1 MEKRKLTA
9 SEVKYLSRLAIDL
22 FDKTDRE
29 VNQISRL
36 PNRPE
41 QNNTDQMNYV
51 ANLFMNFIRTAYPL
65 QEDEIRRPQIK
76 KTVIKTD
83 GVEEFI
89 KTLDQILKDG
99 EV

>member
-29 VNQISRL
+29 VKGISRL
-36 PNRPE
+36 PNGPE
-41 QNNTDQMNYV
+41 QNNTDKMNYV
-51 ANLFMNFIRTAYPL
+51 ANLFMNFIRTSYPL

-83 GVEEFI
+83 GVEEFM
-89 KTLDQILKDG
+89 KTLDQIFKGG

>member
-9 SEVKYLSRLAIDL
+9 SEVKYLSRLAINL

-29 VNQISRL
+29 VKEISRL
-36 PNRPE
+36 PNGPE

-65 QEDEIRRPQIK
+65 QESEVRRPQIK
-76 KTVIKTD
+76 KTVIN
-83 GVEEFI
+83 
-89 KTLDQILKDG
+89 LDQILKDG